1 MQRHKPTHQPKSALP
16 RGTGACGGGSGDS
29 QGLVW
34 AGQGGTLS
42 ARPDRSHCCHPQ
54 GRPALLTCTPQAASS
69 FSIAASCLTASPRCS
84 ASTTVAGWLQGRPS
98 TTPVPPPPLW
108 LPAPPPL
115 PAQDQDSQAFQAIDT
130 PLLNATRQSVGT
142 KRKLT
147 RCAIGQTCGA
157 WGQAAGVGSGRAA
170 GVGSGSGH
178 QHVGATLPLGTRA
191 RLREA
196 QLTAATPQ
204 SSPRTTMAAHS
215 RHACQMQVPTPARE
229 SHTRLTHHQIASVD
243 PPDLLLDGGQDQLGV
258 PLQGLQQCKENA
270 GLQQHDSSTTSA
282 PAAWHQRQESQRVSM
297 SSRHQQPASAES
309 IGSKATSLAAG
320 LAGGRGGA
328 ECGLVC
334 MAGTACRWRPA
345 QLSSPAQ
352 PSPAQPSCNP
362 AAARSPWAAPT
373 QFGPGRSWSAQ
384 HAGLVDCQAQCAC
397 PAACTWCWNEGFCF
411 GQGHVLPLGGWR
423 GLHASSWGGEE
434 GAKEESAH
442 QAWPTGP
449 SISRPYRDSRT
460 PLHTHNSVREWPP
473 PCRCPVGRQSS
484 AHRHPPPWVVEAAA
498 NALRQSV
505 PNGEANA

>member
-1 MQRHKPTHQPKSALP
+1 MCQLQGPKERVHSVGVLVSVGSGQIMGHGIRTSMHLCIPILALQVKVKTWPAHCGLGCRRTPSQPRLASDSCTGPANPGPRQRRAAPEGMQRHKPTHQPKSALP

-98 TTPVPPPPLW
+98 TTPVPPPLW

-352 PSPAQPSCNP
+352 PSPAQLQPGSS
-362 AAARSPWAAPT
+362 ALTMGSAHTVWSRKVLVSTAR
-373 QFGPGRSWSAQ
+373 GP
-384 HAGLVDCQAQCAC
+384 
-397 PAACTWCWNEGFCF
+397 
-411 GQGHVLPLGGWR
+411 R
-423 GLHASSWGGEE
+423 GLSGSMCLSSSLYLVLE
-434 GAKEESAH
+434 
-442 QAWPTGP
+442 
-449 SISRPYRDSRT
+449 
-460 PLHTHNSVREWPP
+460 
-473 PCRCPVGRQSS
+473 
-484 AHRHPPPWVVEAAA
+484 
-498 NALRQSV
+498 
-505 PNGEANA
+505 